1 MAKNAKIFF
10 TIRIYL
16 SLQNPKNAKDGAES
30 MFGPSWIHEKAEKT
44 DGPVYEEIFCKV
56 FQKLCYV
63 CWRHQYLYFLENE
76 CNFKKLRVT
85 TKIA

>member
-1 MAKNAKIFF
+1 
-10 TIRIYL
+10 
-16 SLQNPKNAKDGAES
+16 

-56 FQKLCYV
+56 FYANPKALLRLLKTSIFV
-63 CWRHQYLYFLENE
+63 SFGNE
-76 CNFKKLRVT
+76 RNFKKLLVT

>member
-30 MFGPSWIHEKAEKT
+30 MFGPSWIHEKAEKA

-56 FQKLCYV
+56 FYANPKALLHLLKTLQQK
-63 CWRHQYLYFLENE
+63 
-76 CNFKKLRVT
+76 
-85 TKIA
+85 

>member
-44 DGPVYEEIFCKV
+44 DGPVYDEIFCKV
-56 FQKLCYV
+56 FYANPKAL
-63 CWRHQYLYFLENE
+63 
-76 CNFKKLRVT
+76 LRLLKTSIFVSFG
-85 TKIA
+85 KRAQL

>member
-30 MFGPSWIHEKAEKT
+30 MFGPSWIHEKGEKT
-44 DGPVYEEIFCKV
+44 DGPVYEEIFCKSKS
-56 FQKLCYV
+56 FATLAEDINICI
-63 CWRHQYLYFLENE
+63 F
-76 CNFKKLRVT
+76 
-85 TKIA
+85 